1 MNGFKKLISVFAP
14 LLILTLT
21 VCVLFGC
28 ANAAAESIF
37 VETKNLPKTVYVE
50 GEELDLEDGVITVT
64 TKKGNNNYVPMTD
77 GSVSVSGYNKDTI
90 GKQNVTLTYD
100 GKTATVEVEV
110 IPRLIVEG
118 YEENYFVG
126 EKLDFSKGK
135 IRVAKGGGSRDYNT
149 YNFNNGNV
157 SFKPYDFSKAG
168 AAEVTAVYTVGSKS
182 YEKSFTVTVH
192 EVAGVNFKAPTRNSY
207 KSHEDK
213 IDLLGGYF
221 NVTSKNSSFSKY
233 VDLSAASITG
243 FDPSLATTD
252 NIDTPLTQT
261 VSFTYAGE
269 TFSFDITV
277 SYSEI
282 FIIEDTAKLLSK
294 IDWSADNPEIPEED
308 GNAAVKAIMAYFKLS
323 DSEKKLL
330 NYEDV
335 ITCLRP
341 AVVVVNTLYTIE
353 GNSFSNAFTID
364 SNGYITVVADELADM
379 VNAVERLGNKND
391 PYNVYA
397 TLARQILEN
406 FASETMKGKITVG
419 DYLRTH
425 SDETVGEIISL
436 FEHMIDVY
444 KNLENI
450 PDNWTVES
458 LPLYEED
465 ITFAATDIIM
475 SKYKGTAYTPIYY
488 TVSSWRTNDDYF
500 EIIYTYYFHHR
511 ENGKE
516 EIVELLWGK
525 VPAPG
530 ILGEW
535 YNAYI
540 DALYQEQL
548 MEYNVNSGA
557 YLYDTSTFMYNYSRV
572 LEISEKVLSEGDELT
587 REIYKLVG
595 CEYLVANFLRGS
607 TFGYIFQMGE
617 ALDYERV
624 VLMWNEYIALLN
636 SGLFNT
642 PNDIT
647 PYGEDIEK
655 IFNSLMAL
663 SPAELHAFL
672 SSMNFLYDTS
682 MGTIMILDYEKTVYS
697 RLVYLIALHYEEV
710 LPEAVAPLLR
720 KMLLAAENLS
730 LVGEKSDA
738 IDSFKG
744 CMSDIKNA
752 YDNVLTDAE
761 RDAFD
766 KYLGTA
772 YKAYAPLYENALNN
786 GAISFGGMDD
796 VFAELDSWLDRF
808 DEIMQII
815 STTED
820 EATLQRLVPLA
831 IAIYERAS
839 AEQKA
844 ILASKNS
851 TAINA
856 FYTKLYTKENVEYT
870 LDSRFFGAREIVVS
884 LLISSAIADAN
895 GNAVMAWDVY
905 SGASD
910 EVREFIVSALP
921 LMYAQYKGDSFDG
934 DIYKLAE
941 AFRLLSATD
950 KQSFYLIG
958 INILYYEAI
967 EATVEKNLTE
977 GNKVEGLINKILNL
991 EIAYAVYKSLEN
1003 EENLNTFLK
1012 TANEVEA
1019 LLTQIKDEANRD
1031 KYLLPL
1037 YSYYLEEAEK
1047 LSK

>member
-28 ANAAAESIF
+28 TNAAAESIF

-64 TKKGNNNYVPMTD
+64 TKKGDNNYVPMTD

-157 SFKPYDFSKAG
+157 SFNSYDFSKAG

-221 NVTSKNSSFSKY
+221 NVTSKTSGFSKY
-233 VDLSAASITG
+233 VDLSTASITG

-330 NYEDV
+330 DYEDV

-406 FASETMKGKITVG
+406 FASETIKGKITVG

-475 SKYKGTAYTPIYY
+475 SQYKGASYTPIYY

-572 LEISEKVLSEGDELT
+572 LEISEKVLSEGDELS

-595 CEYLVANFLRGS
+595 CEYLVANFLRGA

-744 CMSDIKNA
+744 YMSDIKNA

-895 GNAVMAWDVY
+895 GNAVMAWDIY

-977 GNKVEGLINKILNL
+977 GNKVEGLINRILNL
-991 EIAYAVYKSLEN
+991 EIAYAVYKSLES
-1003 EENLNTFLK
+1003 EENLNTFLE

-1037 YSYYLEEAEK
+1037 YSYYLDEAEK
-1047 LSK
+1047 LGK